1 MFELL
6 LQADKALTEG
16 SFDQAERTYWQLIE
30 LDPTNAIAVAG
41 LARVSLERGDEKSA
55 RTFADQALG
64 IDPDSIAARKV
75 LATLE
80 HTAVEPGRAEPP
92 ELPLRAA
99 QRLEALSKR
108 RSVGGPDTDRNAGPT
123 RGEPSENPGSRTEK
137 AGKAGRGRTRPDEIV
152 PLPSEP
158 LRERRQAG
166 RQAAA
171 AAAAAAAAR
180 EPVKARRQ
188 VHHAMPVGRRFFGP
202 EGLKAPLGDAFS
214 EAEMAAAVAAVDAL
228 DDPGVAFVGEGVV
241 AGQADVMGAVD
252 ATAADESV
260 ALRLALMMDV
270 ADLEA
275 AEREAAQSVDT
286 EPGADPFDAAE
297 AEAAGLVSLEP
308 ETVEPVAAADAAEV
322 IEVGAHDFADAE
334 SDAAA
339 EAVTEVAAADD
350 RDFDLE
356 PPPRRRTIVATVAEE
371 ASEEEAEA
379 QALREAL
386 ALVLEGEGE
395 GEGRSV
401 HVTAAEVPPAQA
413 AADEIQAEATTS
425 PEVTPE
431 TEPGPDSPSHKRGL
445 FHRIRGS

>member
-75 LATLE
+75 LAILE
-80 HTAVEPGRAEPP
+80 HAAVESGRAEPP

-108 RSVGGPDTDRNAGPT
+108 RSVGGPTTDQNAGPA
-123 RGEPSENPGSRTEK
+123 RGGRSEKPGSRTEK
-137 AGKAGRGRTRPDEIV
+137 AGKEGRGRTRPDEIV

-158 LRERRQAG
+158 LRERREAG

-202 EGLKAPLGDAFS
+202 EGLKVPLADAFS
-214 EAEMAAAVAAVDAL
+214 EAEMAAAVAAVDDL
-228 DDPGVAFVGEGVV
+228 DDPGVAFVREGVV
-241 AGQADVMGAVD
+241 AGHADVMGAVD

-286 EPGADPFDAAE
+286 EPGTDPFDAAE
-297 AEAAGLVSLEP
+297 VEAAGFVS
-308 ETVEPVAAADAAEV
+308 VEPAAAADAVQAV
-322 IEVGAHDFADAE
+322 QADAHDFADAE

-339 EAVTEVAAADD
+339 EAVTEVAADDDD

-356 PPPRRRTIVATVAEE
+356 PPPRRRTIVATVAEDP
-371 ASEEEAEA
+371 SEEEAEA

-386 ALVLEGEGE
+386 ALVLEGE

-431 TEPGPDSPSHKRGL
+431 TEPRPDSPSHKRGL